1 MKSRIWIAWIAVI
14 LAAVVLGSISAQT
27 FFDRDKHAE
36 SFSPRHVIS
45 KLDPEVAKP
54 SISYDA
60 TMDMLQK
67 VGYSLPSDCNA
78 NLISDQGWNKI
89 YWAISWKG
97 HVYAKV
103 DAFTGE
109 IIGIDD
115 YRNVSNEVPCETVSE
130 ENVATITLENMKRIT
145 DVPDGLGEPDVRT
158 DDDGNF
164 VLLWKQYINNVP
176 VRGGF
181 INARLDKCGN
191 LVSFRKVWHGI
202 SVDVNPEITDKEAM
216 DTARAEG
223 LNLSDVLKKRVENAD
238 NVYTELVIGRP
249 FNLLDRDKPIYG
261 DYTLFWSVTFEDV
274 QMTLKGPIISMVA
287 IQVDAHSGEVVGMDY
302 TK

>member
-1 MKSRIWIAWIAVI
+1 MKTRIWIGAIILVAVI
-14 LAAVVLGSISAQT
+14 FGSISAQM
-27 FFDRDKHAE
+27 FFDRDEHAE

-45 KLDPEVAKP
+45 KLDPDIAKP
-54 SISYDA
+54 SISYDV
-60 TMDMLQK
+60 TLDILRN
-67 VGYSLPSDCNA
+67 VGYSPLGDCNA
-78 NLISDQGWNKI
+78 NLINDHGWNKT
-89 YWAISWKG
+89 YWEISWEG
-97 HVYAKV
+97 GLVRVKV
-103 DAFTGE
+103 DASTGE
-109 IIGIDD
+109 IIGMGDH
-115 YRNVSNEVPCETVSE
+115 REVGNEVPCETVSE
-130 ENVATITLENMKRIT
+130 ENVATIALENVRRIT
-145 DVPDGLGEPDVRT
+145 DIPDGLGEPAVRT

-164 VLLWKQYINNVP
+164 VLLWKQYVDSIP

-216 DTARAEG
+216 DIARAEG

-261 DYTLFWSVTFEDV
+261 DRTLFWSVTFEDV